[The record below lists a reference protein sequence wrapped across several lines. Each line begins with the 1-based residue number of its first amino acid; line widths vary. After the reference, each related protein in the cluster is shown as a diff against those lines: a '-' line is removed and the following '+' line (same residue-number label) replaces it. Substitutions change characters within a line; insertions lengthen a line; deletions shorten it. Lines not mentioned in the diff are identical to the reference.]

1 MNNNR
6 DNLALSFLTFSNQ
19 YLTLVE
25 NVARETVLHG
35 NSWSIIS
42 DFVLEKEE
50 YEKKTRWSDFS
61 IIFPLL
67 FNLFH
72 GIELLIKG
80 LILADSTETMK
91 KGKHNLCILC
101 DRFRLKYP
109 EQKILNNFF
118 DKYTN
123 KESMPEILRNFM
135 IENKLDANILYEE
148 LRYPSPN
155 FDLIRNYSSL
165 KYQDKEGVP
174 FFKDLADDID
184 SVLRESV
191 KMYYCL

>member
-1 MNNNR
+1 
-6 DNLALSFLTFSNQ
+6 
-19 YLTLVE
+19 
-25 NVARETVLHG
+25 
-35 NSWSIIS
+35 
-42 DFVLEKEE
+42 
-50 YEKKTRWSDFS
+50 
-61 IIFPLL
+61 
-67 FNLFH
+67 
-72 GIELLIKG
+72 
-80 LILADSTETMK
+80 
-91 KGKHNLCILC
+91 
-101 DRFRLKYP
+101 
-109 EQKILNNFF
+109 
-118 DKYTN
+118 
-123 KESMPEILRNFM
+123 MPEILRNFM